1 MFMEYYFQ
9 QKRDILAKILHILN
23 IEEFKTPLTKAPEE
37 YGSLT
42 GCYDRLWVTSDV
54 PSWVVVVGGDPG
66 KTRFKKKKSRILKPR
81 RLLGCGI
88 GHTPLPEFNTSTLLW
103 KQNAMLCVV
112 HTWIHFDEFHRKC
125 KGKRKLSSLL
135 RQR

>member
-66 KTRFKKKKSRILKPR
+66 KTRFKKKN
-81 RLLGCGI
+81 
-88 GHTPLPEFNTSTLLW
+88 PEFSNPGDYLAVVLVTHHCRNSTHQRSYGN
-103 KQNAMLCVV
+103 KTRCCV
-112 HTWIHFDEFHRKC
+112 
-125 KGKRKLSSLL
+125 
-135 RQR
+135 